1 MRQYEPLRLWCRS
14 CLLLLFLK
22 SQTSAFSNQDLQ
34 QQQPVKVLV
43 TGAAGKT
50 GKLVLKRLEE
60 DSRYEPKGLV
70 RTERSAK
77 QLVEGDIHCPLEH
90 MVISDITSPTFEEDL
105 PSGLEGMDA
114 MVICTSSVPRIS
126 RMSLLRAL
134 LKAPF
139 NVLRR
144 KTPIDFRKLQFRW
157 KHDGYPEKV
166 DYHGQVAQIKL
177 AKKLGMKQVV
187 MVSSMGGTDPTN
199 FLNNVG
205 KDKNGNGN
213 GDILLWKRKAEI
225 FLVEVRTLECEIR
238 RPPVPAF
245 SFLYHL
251 LSLLIIIF
259 VTSIRFVQ
267 SDLDFFI
274 IHPGGL
280 VDTPGGKEDFALDV
294 DDKLLELHSRT
305 QISREDLADLCVAA
319 LGAGKGQ
326 KVSFDCITTAITGE
340 NAPRTAERAIS
351 DFLERSKTTNYAEQP
366 HID

>member
-1 MRQYEPLRLWCRS
+1 VKFGDRQYQ
-14 CLLLLFLK
+14 LF
-22 SQTSAFSNQDLQ
+22 
-34 QQQPVKVLV
+34 
-43 TGAAGKT
+43 
-50 GKLVLKRLEE
+50 
-60 DSRYEPKGLV
+60 
-70 RTERSAK
+70 
-77 QLVEGDIHCPLEH
+77 
-90 MVISDITSPTFEEDL
+90 
-105 PSGLEGMDA
+105 
-114 MVICTSSVPRIS
+114 
-126 RMSLLRAL
+126 
-134 LKAPF
+134 PF
-139 NVLRR
+139 Y
-144 KTPIDFRKLQFRW
+144 I
-157 KHDGYPEKV
+157 
-166 DYHGQVAQIKL
+166 I
-177 AKKLGMKQVV
+177 
-187 MVSSMGGTDPTN
+187 
-199 FLNNVG
+199 
-205 KDKNGNGN
+205 
-213 GDILLWKRKAEI
+213 
-225 FLVEVRTLECEIR
+225 
-238 RPPVPAF
+238 
-245 SFLYHL
+245 L